1 MKVVFCQSQLGR
13 WIRNLARVVA
23 PQRPCWNACALGLL
37 GCGVASLGMLVQPCV
52 AQDARPDRVD
62 IVQRTTGQQQTISGR
77 VIDYNGR
84 FLTLQRVGGQ
94 QEQIASSRVRKIQT
108 SRTKQ
113 HIRGDQLLAEHQFEQ
128 ALVAYQQAV
137 KEETRQW
144 VRQEILAQWVWC
156 YQSLGLIEQAGDAFL
171 KLVLAS
177 DPQTLYFQ
185 AIPLNWGKQT
195 VSLPLEG
202 QAQVWL
208 TNSASAASR
217 LMGASWLLGTSQRSL
232 AIDVLKQLATQE
244 DTRIAL
250 LAEFQLWRTQQATVS
265 MQGLNQWEQ
274 QLSRLPVKLRAGPYY
289 LLATGFSRFQQH
301 DRAIVSWM
309 RVPINYPRHFHLSS
323 ESLLSAAREL
333 DRLKRSRQARNVYQE
348 IARRYTN
355 TIAAGQAQRWLTE
368 QDRSDSP
375 TPKKPGTAN

>member
-1 MKVVFCQSQLGR
+1 M
-13 WIRNLARVVA
+13 
-23 PQRPCWNACALGLL
+23 
-37 GCGVASLGMLVQPCV
+37 ASPGMLVGRCL
-52 AQDARPDRVD
+52 AQDASLDRVD

-84 FLTLQRVGGQ
+84 FLTLERVGGQ
-94 QEQIASSRVRKIQT
+94 QEQIASSRVRKVKT
-108 SRTKQ
+108 SRTRQ
-113 HIRGDQLLAEHQFEQ
+113 HIRADQLLAEHQFEQ
-128 ALVAYQQAV
+128 ALAAYQQAV

-156 YQSLGLIEQAGDAFL
+156 YQSLGLVEQAGDAFL

-195 VSLPLEG
+195 VTPALEG

-208 TNSASAASR
+208 TGSASAASR

-232 AIDVLKQLATQE
+232 AMDVLKQLATQE
-244 DTRIAL
+244 DIRIAL
-250 LAEFQLWRTQQATVS
+250 LAEFQLWRTQQATIS
-265 MQGLNQWEQ
+265 LQGLNQWEQ
-274 QLSRLPVKLRAGPYY
+274 QLARLPVKLRAGPYY
-289 LLATGFSRFQQH
+289 LLATGFSRHQQH

-323 ESLLSAAREL
+323 ESLLGTAREL
-333 DRLKRSRQARNVYQE
+333 DRLKRAPQARNVYQE
-348 IARRYTN
+348 IVRRYSN
-355 TIAAGQAQRWLTE
+355 TIAAGQAQRWLTQ
-368 QDRSDSP
+368 QDRSKSP
-375 TPKKPGTAN
+375 SPKKPGTAN

>member
-1 MKVVFCQSQLGR
+1 MKVVFCQSQLGA
-13 WIRNLARVVA
+13 WIRTLARVVA

-37 GCGVASLGMLVQPCV
+37 VYGVVNPGMLVQPCV
-52 AQDARPDRVD
+52 AQDAVPDRVD
-62 IVQRTTGQQQTISGR
+62 IVHRTTGQQQTISGR

-113 HIRGDQLLAEHQFEQ
+113 HIRGDQMLAAHQFEQ

-195 VSLPLEG
+195 VSLALEG

-208 TNSASAASR
+208 TSSVSAASR

-250 LAEFQLWRTQQATVS
+250 LAEFQLRRTQQATVS

-289 LLATGFSRFQQH
+289 LLATGFGRHKQH

-323 ESLLSAAREL
+323 ESLLGAAREL

-348 IARRYTN
+348 ITRRYSN

-368 QDRSDSP
+368 QDRSNSP
-375 TPKKPGTAN
+375 TPKKPGPAN

>member
-1 MKVVFCQSQLGR
+1 MKAMFSQGQFGTWMR
-13 WIRNLARVVA
+13 AMERVVTSS
-23 PQRPCWNACALGLL
+23 RLCWKACALGLL
-37 GCGVASLGMLVQPCV
+37 GCWLASPGMLVGRCL
-52 AQDARPDRVD
+52 AQDASLDRVD

-84 FLTLQRVGGQ
+84 FLTLERVGGQ
-94 QEQIASSRVRKIQT
+94 QEQIASSRVRKVKT
-108 SRTKQ
+108 SRTRQ
-113 HIRGDQLLAEHQFEQ
+113 HIRADQLLAEHQFEQ
-128 ALVAYQQAV
+128 ALTAYQQAV

-156 YQSLGLIEQAGDAFL
+156 YQSLGLVEQAGDAFL

-195 VSLPLEG
+195 VTPALEG

-208 TNSASAASR
+208 TGSSSAASR

-244 DTRIAL
+244 DIRIAL
-250 LAEFQLWRTQQATVS
+250 LAESQLWRTQQATVS
-265 MQGLNQWEQ
+265 LQGLNQWEQ
-274 QLSRLPVKLRAGPYY
+274 QLARLPVKLRAGPYY
-289 LLATGFSRFQQH
+289 LLATGFSRHQEQ

-323 ESLLSAAREL
+323 ESLLGAAREL
-333 DRLKRSRQARNVYQE
+333 DRLKRAPQARNVYQE
-348 IARRYTN
+348 IVRRYSN
-355 TIAAGQAQRWLTE
+355 TIAAGQAQRWLTQ
-368 QDRSDSP
+368 QDRSESP
-375 TPKKPGTAN
+375 SPKKPGTAN